1 MVQLLTEAMVLATA
15 GGALGLGL
23 AVLGRNLMWQFRPP
37 QLPAAALDLSLDTHV
52 LLFTMLTALGTG
64 LIFGLAPAWQ
74 ASRPNLVAELKER
87 AGGDPYSGRRIKLR
101 DVLIAL
107 QWLFAWS
114 RWLVLEYSCSAS
126 ATRKGWI
133 PDSKL
138 TTWRC

>member
-1 MVQLLTEAMVLATA
+1 
-15 GGALGLGL
+15 
-23 AVLGRNLMWQFRPP
+23 
-37 QLPAAALDLSLDTHV
+37 
-52 LLFTMLTALGTG
+52 MLTALGTG

-107 QWLFAWS
+107 QVAVCMVA
-114 RWLVLEYSCSAS
+114 LVGAGVFLLSLRNAQ
-126 ATRKGWI
+126 GMD
-133 PDSKL
+133 PGFQL